1 MKNILK
7 RFGIPAV
14 IAASLLVMVG
24 CLVSGTFVVIAD
36 LDDHCFTAAKHFYYY
51 HVDLTA
57 ESEWNDHKDK
67 IDFIDAVGFDFW
79 ITNSSSDSATF
90 TVWLSGHTATIDT
103 SSIQAIKDNAT
114 EVFGGLTVGAGDSVH
129 VTYGE
134 SLGFVKNLTALKNL
148 VKDGKF
154 NYFGLSEGTFADDE
168 VCWDS
173 AKAVITV
180 SAGN

>member
-36 LDDHCFTAAKHFYYY
+36 IDSHCFTSADKFYHY
-51 HVDLTA
+51 HIDLTT

-67 IDFIDAVGFDFW
+67 IDFIDAVGFDFYM
-79 ITNSSSDSATF
+79 TNDDSSDVTFSVWIEPHSAP
-90 TVWLSGHTATIDT
+90 IRT
-103 SSIQAIKDNAT
+103 SVADVEANAK
-114 EVFGGLTVGAGDSVH
+114 EVFTGLTLAAGAQDRH
-129 VTYGE
+129 ITYGE
-134 SLGFVKNLTALKNL
+134 SLGYIKNLTALKGV
-148 VKDGKF
+148 VKDGQF
-154 NYFGLSEGTFADDE
+154 NYYGLAAGTYTDNQ